1 MKPLAKRP
9 CIPALEDRLEALAKK
24 SFQCGTVAEH
34 KGCLNRIQIT
44 IDFYTDTLKREHP
57 ESVHSAVLREKLAD
71 AKQRHIAQKWK
82 LYEAESFRAEYED
95 ARDELEALNAA

>member
-1 MKPLAKRP
+1 MAKRP
-9 CIPALEDRLEALAKK
+9 CIPALEDRLHALAKK

-44 IDFYTDTLKREHP
+44 IDCYTDTLKRETRP
-57 ESVHSAVLREKLAD
+57 VHSAVLREKLAD
-71 AKQRHIAQKWK
+71 AKQRHIAQRWK